1 MFDLNP
7 IEQEI
12 AHDRRILSAY
22 LLGSAVSG
30 RMRPDSDL
38 DIAVLPVVTAGPLS
52 QVDIAEL
59 SASLSLATGR
69 TVDVGILSSRNLIYA
84 SEAILKGE
92 RFFCRD
98 TFQADLAAATLLG
111 LAAQFRFERR
121 EIVDAYI
128 AG

>member
-1 MFDLNP
+1 MLDLNP

-12 AHDRRILSAY
+12 DRDHRILSAY

-38 DIAVLPVVTAGPLS
+38 DIAVLPLVTAGPLR

-59 SASLSLATGR
+59 SASLSQAAR
-69 TVDVGILSSRNLIYA
+69 RAVDVGILSSRNLIYA
-84 SEAILKGE
+84 SEAILQGE

-111 LAAQFRFERR
+111 LAARYRFERR
-121 EIVDAYI
+121 EIVDAYT

>member
-1 MFDLNP
+1 MLDLSP

-12 AHDRRILSAY
+12 DSDPRILSAY

-38 DIAVLPVVTAGPLS
+38 DIAVLPTVTTGPFL

-59 SASLSLATGR
+59 SASLSLAAGR
-69 TVDVGILSSRNLIYA
+69 AVDVGVLSSRNLIYA
-84 SEAILKGE
+84 SEAIFKGE

-98 TFQADLAAATLLG
+98 RFQADLAAATLLG
-111 LAAQFRFERR
+111 LFIQFNFERR
-121 EIVDAYI
+121 EIVDAYRYP
-128 AG
+128 